1 MTRTITMLFSLM
13 LFAPL
18 AAVNTSE
25 IEAPHQVLERTSEE
39 VIAVLKQRS
48 EEIKNKPDIVYELVD
63 DYILP
68 HLDDVTMAKL
78 ALGKSWKKAT
88 TEQKKQFVNEFRT
101 LLIKTYSRSLQEF
114 SDQQIN
120 FYPAQADGK
129 KAVVRSEVLQSG
141 GLKIPMSF
149 RMRLKNDAWLVYDI
163 SIDGVSLVTSY
174 RGTFTQEVRKG
185 GIEGLLQ
192 MLADR
197 NASMNTDAT
206 GES

>member
-18 AAVNTSE
+18 ATVNASE

>member
-18 AAVNTSE
+18 AAVNASE